1 VVVGVSEEGEVKRC
15 FAQIRRNL
23 EAYKKGARFD
33 GLRIQKMAGE
43 GYYMFI
49 GGKFDPSFGPAVVFG
64 FGGIYVEVF
73 KDVRTCLCPAAA
85 DLVRKKI
92 ESLKSYAILKGARG
106 MKPADIDGYV
116 DAIVRVS
123 WLLAEFPEIREMDIN
138 PLRLLKD
145 GSGVFAL
152 DARMVIEKGGEG

>member
-1 VVVGVSEEGEVKRC
+1 
-15 FAQIRRNL
+15 
-23 EAYKKGARFD
+23 
-33 GLRIQKMAGE
+33 
-43 GYYMFI
+43 
-49 GGKFDPSFGPAVVFG
+49 
-64 FGGIYVEVF
+64 
-73 KDVRTCLCPAAA
+73 
-85 DLVRKKI
+85 VRKKI